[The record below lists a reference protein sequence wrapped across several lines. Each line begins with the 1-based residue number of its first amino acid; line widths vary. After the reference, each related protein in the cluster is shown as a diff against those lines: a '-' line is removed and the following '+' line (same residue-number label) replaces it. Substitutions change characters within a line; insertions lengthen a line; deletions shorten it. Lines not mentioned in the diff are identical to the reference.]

1 MEFKIGDR
9 VRVIDNNL
17 AEEERILLNQE
28 FVISLVENV
37 PKSLGDST
45 VYIDI
50 SNNGLVI
57 NKLRN
62 TPDFHAVGDVNT
74 IYCLYAYQLEKI
86 DVKTEIIDSEATS
99 TNQHYMLD
107 GIQPIE
113 YIQKVLKNKDITPFE
128 GGCIKD
134 IIKYT
139 SRYGSKDEKVKEAKK
154 IVDYGMFLLC
164 EAMGKKVDPVRY
176 NHKLL
181 LNEMEKVNE

>member
-1 MEFKIGDR
+1 MEFKIGDK
-9 VRVIDNNL
+9 VRVVNASDYVYEKEKVLVGKEYVITNITSPELLYLDITNDNL
-17 AEEERILLNQE
+17 AVSALADYDCWEKTSDGKI
-28 FVISLVENV
+28 
-37 PKSLGDST
+37 
-45 VYIDI
+45 
-50 SNNGLVI
+50 
-57 NKLRN
+57 
-62 TPDFHAVGDVNT
+62 
-74 IYCLYAYQLEKI
+74 IYCVEADAVKLVNLEYNP
-86 DVKTEIIDSEATS
+86 SEATS

-134 IIKYT
+134 IIKYA

-181 LNEMEKVNE
+181 LNEMEKVNG